1 MFASKGHGLLEDPLF
16 CIALGHGSLN
26 QLLDRLH
33 NFQNQTFFLFENNYI
48 WEFKFSR
55 KIKNYLFEN
64 FINFCL
70 NLNFYISNNWQFIN
84 QTNFDRLFQLWL
96 RVNKVG
102 ELIIQK
108 EQR

>member
-1 MFASKGHGLLEDPLF
+1 MFASKGHGLLEDLLF

-33 NFQNQTFFLFENNYI
+33 NFQ
-48 WEFKFSR
+48 
-55 KIKNYLFEN
+55 
-64 FINFCL
+64 
-70 NLNFYISNNWQFIN
+70 
-84 QTNFDRLFQLWL
+84 TNFDRLFQLWL
-96 RVNKVG
+96 RVNLVG